1 MTNFEAQTNRIMTS
15 IKPISSKEIPVKIYL
30 VSKLSQLS
38 SKDVSKA
45 ENSYLKSSLT
55 EDFQWKLINRLNEQI
70 YIVKIGEKSNTN
82 EIEKARKMGAE
93 ITKSVNEFKQKEVAV
108 FNHSKDEYWSLAVA
122 EGMALANYQ
131 FLKYFKDAKKKKHT
145 LATIFI
151 QSKSIS
157 KTQLTELNAILE
169 ATYWARDLVNEPVSF
184 LNAEELSKQII
195 EMGEKGKFKV
205 EVLDQI
211 KLETLK
217 MGGLLAVN
225 QGSIDPATF
234 TKMEWK
240 PKNAKNKKPIVLVG
254 KGVVYDTGGLSL
266 KPTPN
271 SMDIMKCDMGGAAA
285 VSCAIYAI
293 AKAKLPIH
301 IVGLIPATDNRPGGN
316 AYAPGDVV
324 TMFDGTTVEVLNTD
338 AEGRMI
344 LADALAY
351 AKKYKPELVMD
362 AATLT
367 GSAMRAIGT
376 HGTVVMGTASDKTFK
391 ALENSGNTTYERTV
405 RFPFWDEYGEEIKSS
420 IADLKNLGG
429 ANAGCITA
437 GKFLEHFTDYP
448 WIHLDI
454 AAPAWADSTSGYLT
468 KGGTGSGVRL
478 FFDFVKNY

>member
-1 MTNFEAQTNRIMTS
+1 MIS
-15 IKPISSKEIPVKIYL
+15 IKTKSKKESLVKLYIVKGANQL
-30 VSKLSQLS
+30 TSDEVSTDEAKHLKNFL
-38 SKDVSKA
+38 KD
-45 ENSYLKSSLT
+45 
-55 EDFQWKLINRLNEQI
+55 DFQWKLINRLNNQVYVINVGAKE
-70 YIVKIGEKSNTN
+70 SSDN
-82 EIEKARKMGAE
+82 IEKLRKIGAE
-93 ITKSVNEFKQKEVAV
+93 ITKSINVLKLNSVEINNKTK
-108 FNHSKDEYWSLAVA
+108 NDNWSLAVA

-131 FLKYFKDAKKKKHT
+131 FLKYFKDAKKKINT
-145 LATIFI
+145 LAAIEI
-151 QSKSIS
+151 NSKTIS
-157 KTQLTELNAILE
+157 KEVISELNILIE
-169 ATYWARDLVNEPVSF
+169 ATFWARDLVNEPVSF
-184 LNAEELSKQII
+184 LNAEELANQIVK
-195 EMGEKGKFKV
+195 MGKKGGFKV
-205 EVLDQI
+205 EVLDQM

-225 QGSIDPATF
+225 KGSVDAATF
-234 TKMEWK
+234 SKMEWK
-240 PKNAKNKKPIVLVG
+240 PKNATNKKPIVLVG

-285 VSCAIYAI
+285 VACAIYAI

-338 AEGRMI
+338 AEGRML

-376 HGTVVMGTASDKTFK
+376 YGTVIMGTATDKTFK
-391 ALENSGNTTYERTV
+391 SLESSGLNTYERTV
-405 RFPFWDEYGEEIKSS
+405 RFPFWDEYGEEVKSP

-429 ANAGCITA
+429 PNAGAITA

-454 AAPAWADSTSGYLT
+454 AAPAWADADAGYLT
-468 KGGTGSGVRL
+468 KGGTGVGVRL
-478 FFDFVKNY
+478 FYDFVKNYN

>member
-1 MTNFEAQTNRIMTS
+1 MITVLPLAKKE
-15 IKPISSKEIPVKIYL
+15 KISKVYV
-30 VSKLSQLS
+30 VSDRKQLS
-38 SKDVSKA
+38 SLGFSEDEINYLNGSLKD
-45 ENSYLKSSLT
+45 
-55 EDFQWKLINRLNEQI
+55 DFEWKLINRLKEQI
-70 YIVKIGEKSNTN
+70 YVVKVSDKPTSKSQEK
-82 EIEKARKMGAE
+82 IRKSGAD
-93 ITKSVNEFKQKEVAV
+93 ITKSLNEFKQKEVAV
-108 FNHSKDEYWSLAVA
+108 YDKTKGEGYLSSIS

-131 FLKYFKDAKKKKHT
+131 FLKYFKDAKNKTNT
-145 LATIFI
+145 LKSIYA
-151 QSKSIS
+151 QSKDIS
-157 KTQLTELNAILE
+157 KEQLLELNAIVE
-169 ATYWARDLVNEPVSF
+169 ATFWARDLVNEPVSF
-184 LNAEELSKQII
+184 LNAEELSNQIV
-195 EMGEKGKFKV
+195 EMGKKANFKV

-225 QGSIDPATF
+225 KGSLDPATF

-266 KPTPN
+266 KPTAN

-293 AKAKLPIH
+293 AKAKIPIH
-301 IVGLIPATDNRPGGN
+301 IVGLVPATDNRPGGN

-351 AKKYKPELVMD
+351 AKKYKPELVID

-367 GSAMRAIGT
+367 GSAMRAIGSY
-376 HGTVVMGTASDKTFK
+376 GSVVMGTASDKTFNK
-391 ALENSGNTTYERTV
+391 LQESGEKTYERTV
-405 RFPFWDEYGEEIKSS
+405 RFPFWDEYAEEIKSP
-420 IADLKNLGG
+420 IADIKNIGG
-429 ANAGCITA
+429 ACAGAITA

-448 WIHLDI
+448 WIHVDI
-454 AAPAWADSTSGYLT
+454 AGPAWGDKALGYLP
-468 KGGTGSGVRL
+468 KGGTGTGVRL
-478 FFDFVKNY
+478 FFDFAKNY

>member
-1 MTNFEAQTNRIMTS
+1 MIS
-15 IKPISSKEIPVKIYL
+15 VLPISKKENTSKVYV
-30 VSKLSQLS
+30 VSTLSQLS
-38 SKDVSKA
+38 STEFNED
-45 ENSYLKSSLT
+45 ELNYLKESLKG
-55 EDFQWKLINRLNEQI
+55 DFEWKLINRLKVQA
-70 YIVKIGEKSNTN
+70 YVVKVNDKSTSQSQEK
-82 EIEKARKMGAE
+82 IRKAGAN
-93 ITKSVNEFKQKEVAV
+93 IAKSLNEFKQKEVSVYDKTKGEV
-108 FNHSKDEYWSLAVA
+108 FLASIS

-131 FLKYFKDAKKKKHT
+131 FLKYFKDAKKKTNT
-145 LATIFI
+145 LESIYT
-151 QSKSIS
+151 QSKAIS
-157 KTQLTELNAILE
+157 KEQLLELNAIVE
-169 ATYWARDLVNEPVSF
+169 ATFWARDLVNEPVSF
-184 LNAEELSKQII
+184 LNAEELSNQIE
-195 EMGEKGKFKV
+195 EMGKKGNFKV

-225 QGSIDPATF
+225 KGSLDPATF

-266 KPTPN
+266 KPTAN

-301 IVGLIPATDNRPGGN
+301 IVGLVPATDNRPGGN

-351 AKKYKPELVMD
+351 AKKYKPELVID

-367 GSAMRAIGT
+367 GSAMRAIGSY
-376 HGTVVMGTASDKTFK
+376 GSVVMGTASDKTFNK
-391 ALENSGNTTYERTV
+391 LQESGEKTYERTV
-405 RFPFWDEYGEEIKSS
+405 RFPFWDEYAEEIKSP
-420 IADLKNLGG
+420 IADIKNLGG
-429 ANAGCITA
+429 ASAGAITA

-448 WIHLDI
+448 WIHVDI
-454 AAPAWADSTSGYLT
+454 AGPAWAENDSGYLS
-468 KGGTGSGVRL
+468 KGGTGTGVRL
-478 FFDFVKNY
+478 FFDFAKNY

>member
-1 MTNFEAQTNRIMTS
+1 MIA
-15 IKPISSKEIPVKIYL
+15 IKPISKKDTTVKIYV
-30 VSKLSQLS
+30 VSSLSQLS
-38 SKDVSKA
+38 TKEIKKD
-45 ENSYLKSSLT
+45 ELSYLKDSIKD
-55 EDFQWKLINRLNEQI
+55 DFEWKLINRLKEQV
-70 YIVKIGEKSNTN
+70 YVVKVSAKSNTQAF
-82 EIEKARKMGAE
+82 EKTRKAGAG
-93 ITKSVNEFKQKEVAV
+93 ITKSINGFKQKEVAV
-108 FNHSKDEYWSLAVA
+108 YDKTKSEEFLVSIA
-122 EGMALANYQ
+122 EGLALANYQ
-131 FLKYFKDAKKKKHT
+131 FLKYFKDAKKKT
-145 LATIFI
+145 NSLGSVYL
-151 QSKSIS
+151 QSKSVS
-157 KTQLTELNAILE
+157 KEQLLELNAIIE

-184 LNAEELSKQII
+184 LNAEELSNQIA
-195 EMGEKGKFKV
+195 EMGKRAKIKV

-225 QGSIDPATF
+225 KGSVDAATF
-234 TKMEWK
+234 SKMEWK

-266 KPTPN
+266 KPTAN

-301 IVGLIPATDNRPGGN
+301 VVGLIPATDNRPGGN
-316 AYAPGDVV
+316 AYAPGDVI

-351 AKKYKPELVMD
+351 AKKYKPELVID

-367 GSAMRAIGT
+367 GSAMRAIGS
-376 HGTVVMGTASDKTFK
+376 HGSVIMGTASDKTFNNLQ
-391 ALENSGNTTYERTV
+391 ASGENTYERTV
-405 RFPFWDEYGEEIKSS
+405 RFPFWEEYAEEVKSP

-429 ANAGCITA
+429 PSAGAITA

-448 WIHLDI
+448 WIHVDI
-454 AAPAWADSTSGYLT
+454 AGPAWADSDTGYLP
-468 KGGTGSGVRL
+468 KGGTGMGVRL

>member
-1 MTNFEAQTNRIMTS
+1 MISVR
-15 IKPISSKEIPVKIYL
+15 PISKKENTSKVYV
-30 VSKLSQLS
+30 VSALSQLS
-38 SKDVSKA
+38 STGFNAD
-45 ENSYLKSSLT
+45 ELNYLKELLK
-55 EDFQWKLINRLNEQI
+55 EDFEWKLINRLKEQI
-70 YIVKIGEKSNTN
+70 YVVKVNDKSTTQSQEK
-82 EIEKARKMGAE
+82 IRKVGAN
-93 ITKSVNEFKQKEVAV
+93 IAKSLNEFKQKEVAV
-108 FNHSKDEYWSLAVA
+108 YDKTKGGIYLLSIT

-131 FLKYFKDAKKKKHT
+131 FLKYFKEAKKKTNT
-145 LATIFI
+145 LESIYT
-151 QSKSIS
+151 QSKTIS
-157 KTQLTELNAILE
+157 KEQLLELNAIVE
-169 ATYWARDLVNEPVSF
+169 ATFWARDLVNEPVSF
-184 LNAEELSKQII
+184 LNAEELSNQIK
-195 EMGEKGKFKV
+195 EMGNKGNFKV

-225 QGSIDPATF
+225 KGSLDPATF

-266 KPTPN
+266 KPTAN

-301 IVGLIPATDNRPGGN
+301 IVGLVPATDNRPGGN

-351 AKKYKPELVMD
+351 AKKYKPELVID

-367 GSAMRAIGT
+367 GSAMRAIGSN
-376 HGTVVMGTASDKTFK
+376 GAVIMGTASDKTFDK
-391 ALENSGNTTYERTV
+391 LQESGENTYERTV
-405 RFPFWDEYGEEIKSS
+405 RFPFWDEYAEEIKSS
-420 IADLKNLGG
+420 IADLKNIGG
-429 ANAGCITA
+429 ASAGAIIA

-448 WIHLDI
+448 WIHVDI
-454 AAPAWADSTSGYLT
+454 AGPAWADNDSGYLP
-468 KGGTGSGVRL
+468 KGGTGTGVRL

>member
-1 MTNFEAQTNRIMTS
+1 MNLIR
-15 IKPISSKEIPVKIYL
+15 PISKKENTCKVYV
-30 VSKLSQLS
+30 VSTLSQLS
-38 SKDVSKA
+38 SI
-45 ENSYLKSSLT
+45 EFNEEELNYLKGSLKD
-55 EDFQWKLINRLNEQI
+55 DFEWKLINHLKEQI
-70 YIVKIGEKSNTN
+70 YVVKANDKSTKYSQEK
-82 EIEKARKMGAE
+82 IRKAGAN
-93 ITKSVNEFKQKEVAV
+93 ITKSLNEFKQKEVAV
-108 FNHSKDEYWSLAVA
+108 YDRTKGEMYLASIS

-131 FLKYFKDAKKKKHT
+131 FLKYFKDGKKKTNT
-145 LATIFI
+145 LEHIYT

-157 KTQLTELNAILE
+157 KEQLLELNAIVE
-169 ATYWARDLVNEPVSF
+169 ATFWARDLVNEPVSF
-184 LNAEELSKQII
+184 LNAEELSNQIK
-195 EMGEKGKFKV
+195 EMGKKGKFKV

-225 QGSIDPATF
+225 KGSLDPATF

-254 KGVVYDTGGLSL
+254 KGIVYDTGGLSL
-266 KPTPN
+266 KPTAN

-301 IVGLIPATDNRPGGN
+301 IVGLVPATDNRPGGN

-351 AKKYKPELVMD
+351 AKKYKPELVID

-367 GSAMRAIGT
+367 GSAMRAIGSN
-376 HGTVVMGTASDKTFK
+376 GAVIMGTASDKTFDK
-391 ALENSGNTTYERTV
+391 LQESGENTYERTV
-405 RFPFWDEYGEEIKSS
+405 RFPFWDEYAEEIKSS
-420 IADLKNLGG
+420 IADLKNIGG
-429 ANAGCITA
+429 ASAGAIIA

-448 WIHLDI
+448 WIHVDI
-454 AAPAWADSTSGYLT
+454 AGPAWADNDSGYLP
-468 KGGTGSGVRL
+468 KGGTGTGVRL

>member
-1 MTNFEAQTNRIMTS
+1 MITIL
-15 IKPISSKEIPVKIYL
+15 PISKKENTSKVYV
-30 VSKLSQLS
+30 VSDLIQLS
-38 SKDVSKA
+38 SLGFNED
-45 ENSYLKSSLT
+45 EFNYLKESLKD
-55 EDFQWKLINRLNEQI
+55 DFEWKLINRLKEQI
-70 YIVKIGEKSNTN
+70 YVVKVKDKPTSQSQEK
-82 EIEKARKMGAE
+82 IRKAGAN
-93 ITKSVNEFKQKEVAV
+93 IAKSLNEFKQKEVAV
-108 FNHSKDEYWSLAVA
+108 YDKTKEEAYLSSIA

-131 FLKYFKDAKKKKHT
+131 FLKYFKDAKNKTNT
-145 LATIFI
+145 LKSIYA
-151 QSKSIS
+151 QSKDIS
-157 KTQLTELNAILE
+157 KEQLLELNAIVE
-169 ATYWARDLVNEPVSF
+169 ATFWARDLVNEPVSF
-184 LNAEELSKQII
+184 LNAEELSNQIV
-195 EMGEKGKFKV
+195 EMGKKANFKV

-211 KLETLK
+211 KLGTLK

-225 QGSIDPATF
+225 KGSLDPATF

-240 PKNAKNKKPIVLVG
+240 PKSAKNKKPIILVG

-266 KPTPN
+266 KPTAN

-301 IVGLIPATDNRPGGN
+301 IVGLVPATDNRPGGN

-351 AKKYKPELVMD
+351 AKKYKPELVID

-367 GSAMRAIGT
+367 GSAMRAIGSY
-376 HGTVVMGTASDKTFK
+376 GSVVMGTASDTAFNK
-391 ALENSGNTTYERTV
+391 LEESGENTYERTV
-405 RFPFWDEYGEEIKSS
+405 RFPFWDEYAQEIKSP
-420 IADLKNLGG
+420 IADIKNLGG
-429 ANAGCITA
+429 ASAGAITA

-448 WIHLDI
+448 WIHVDI
-454 AAPAWADSTSGYLT
+454 AGPAWADSDSGYLS
-468 KGGTGSGVRL
+468 KGGTGTGVRL